1 MICMQKYFRA
11 KTGGKTMLLNIQD
24 VNKIYN
30 GETILEHINLSI
42 DEKDRIGLIGVNGCG
57 KTTLI
62 KLITK
67 QILPDH
73 LIETDGQVGYSRK
86 ISIGYLA
93 QMDGLE
99 GDSTVINAM
108 RDVFSDVLETAE
120 KMKKLEN
127 EGKADTEE
135 YADLFTWF
143 EANDG
148 YNIDV
153 KIKTVLNGMGF
164 GEELFDRI
172 VSSFSGGEKTRL
184 AIAKL
189 LLEQPNLLI
198 LDEPTNHLDFN
209 TVLWLEDYLNSYNGA
224 ILVVSHDRYFLD
236 KVCTSIC
243 EIENKHLTR
252 YKGNYSKFHILKE
265 EQTARR
271 QKEYEIQQKKID
283 KMEDYVAKNLV
294 RASTSKSAKSRIKA
308 LNAMDVIENPA
319 VTHKDAVLNFTYAI
333 EPPEEVLNVRSVDLT
348 VGNGNEKKTL
358 LDNISFTVRRGEK
371 LGIVGDNGI
380 GKSTLLKVL
389 QNIIHHNGIVRWNQN
404 VKYSY
409 FEQESESLDKLLT
422 VFDTIKERYPLMT
435 DFEVRSLLGK
445 VRISGE
451 NVFKEIGVISG
462 GERAKVCFA
471 LIMLEHANVL
481 ILDEPTNHLDIY
493 TREVLEDALSRY
505 TGTIIFV
512 SHDRYLLNRISTNV
526 LELTSNVVEMF
537 NGNFDNYM
545 NIKERREQEEK
556 AAEEFEKAQKA
567 REAAKQKKENVYKSK
582 AQRAEEAKIRARIKE
597 LEKSIDDVQSQIDTL
612 SEEITKP
619 EISSDFKLMNE
630 KCLLIEE
637 LKNKMDEQFEELCE
651 LS

>member
-1 MICMQKYFRA
+1 
-11 KTGGKTMLLNIQD
+11 MLLNIQD

-30 GETILEHINLSI
+30 GETILEHIDLSI

-57 KTTLI
+57 KSTLI

-67 QILPDH
+67 EILPDH
-73 LIETDGQVGYSRK
+73 LVETDGQVGYSRK

-99 GDSTVINAM
+99 GNSTVLEAM
-108 RDVFSDVLETAE
+108 REVFSDVLETAE

-127 EGKADTEE
+127 EGKADSEE

-164 GEELFDRI
+164 GEELFNRV

-265 EQTARR
+265 EKTARL

-283 KMEDYVAKNLV
+283 KMEDYVAKNIV

-308 LNAMDVIENPA
+308 LNAMDVIENPTI
-319 VTHKDAVLNFTYAI
+319 THKDAVLNFTYAI

-348 VGNGNEKKTL
+348 VGSGSEKKTL

-471 LIMLEHANVL
+471 LIMLEHSNVL

-526 LELTSNVVEMF
+526 LELTANGAEMF

-545 NIKERREQEEK
+545 NIKERREQEER

-597 LEKSIDDVQSQIDTL
+597 LEKSIDDIQNQIDTL

-619 EISSDFKLMNE
+619 EIASDFKLMNE

>member
-1 MICMQKYFRA
+1 MQKYFRA

-108 RDVFSDVLETAE
+108 RDVFSNVLETAE

-526 LELTSNVVEMF
+526 LELTSNGVEMF

-545 NIKERREQEEK
+545 NIKERCEQEEK

-567 REAAKQKKENVYKSK
+567 REAAKQKKENAYKSK

-597 LEKSIDDVQSQIDTL
+597 LEKSIDDMQSQIDTL

>member
-1 MICMQKYFRA
+1 MQKYFRA

-526 LELTSNVVEMF
+526 LELTSNGVEMF

-556 AAEEFEKAQKA
+556 AAEEFEKAKKA

>member
-1 MICMQKYFRA
+1 
-11 KTGGKTMLLNIQD
+11 MLLNIQD

-30 GETILEHINLSI
+30 GETILEHIDLSI

-57 KTTLI
+57 KSTLI

-67 QILPDH
+67 EILPDH
-73 LIETDGQVGYSRK
+73 LVETDGQVGYSRK

-99 GDSTVINAM
+99 GSSTVLEAM
-108 RDVFSDVLETAE
+108 REVFSDVLETAE
-120 KMKKLEN
+120 KMKKLED
-127 EGKADTEE
+127 EGKADSEE

-164 GEELFDRI
+164 GEELFDRV

-265 EQTARR
+265 EKTARL

-308 LNAMDVIENPA
+308 LNAMDIIENPT

-348 VGNGNEKKTL
+348 VGSGSEKKTL

-471 LIMLEHANVL
+471 LIMLEHSNVL

-526 LELTSNVVEMF
+526 LELTANGAEMF

-556 AAEEFEKAQKA
+556 TAEEFEKAQKA

-597 LEKSIDDVQSQIDTL
+597 LEKSIDDIQNQIDTL

-619 EISSDFKLMNE
+619 EIASDFKLMNE